1 MADQRQAR
9 PDRPAAGPLVHVR
22 LQEGIERLKHEPA
35 WRSGDRNAITL
46 TKEPALRVVLMAL
59 HKGARVHE
67 HRAGGSLT
75 FQLITG
81 AVRFRAAGRDVE
93 LGPGE
98 VVVLEPAVAHELEA
112 LAESACLLTLTA

>member
-22 LQEGIERLKHEPA
+22 LQEEIERLKHEPA

-81 AVRFRAAGRDVE
+81 AVRFRAAGKALE